1 MPLLVNW
8 QEIIRSLFDSADRC
22 LRRTPVQPASHHESN
37 EEDRDNDD
45 TWTRS
50 IPLDAGEISR

>member
-8 QEIIRSLFDSADRC
+8 QEIIRSLFDSVDRH
-22 LRRTPVQPASHHESN
+22 LRRILVQPAFHHESN

-45 TWTRS
+45 TRTRS
-50 IPLDAGEISR
+50 IPFDAGEISR